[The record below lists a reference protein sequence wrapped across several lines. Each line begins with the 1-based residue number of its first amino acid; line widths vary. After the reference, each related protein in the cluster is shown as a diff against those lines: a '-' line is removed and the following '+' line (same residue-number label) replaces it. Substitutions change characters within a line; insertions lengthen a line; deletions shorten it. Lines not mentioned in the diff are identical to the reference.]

1 MREVLR
7 LTFRNLA
14 ASKLRFLLT
23 SFAVF
28 MGVSFVVSS
37 FVLTDG
43 LTKTFDAIV
52 EDSNSCLLY
61 TSPSP
66 RDRS

>member
-23 SFAVF
+23 SFAVL

-43 LTKTFDAIV
+43 LIETFDGVVDAWK
-52 EDSNSCLLY
+52 LA
-61 TSPSP
+61 
-66 RDRS
+66 